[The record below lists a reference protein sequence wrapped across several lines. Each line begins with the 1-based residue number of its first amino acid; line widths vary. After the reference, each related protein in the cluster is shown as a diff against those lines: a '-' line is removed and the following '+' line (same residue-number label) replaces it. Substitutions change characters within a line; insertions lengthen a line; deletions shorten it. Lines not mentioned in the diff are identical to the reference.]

1 VKQVAGSKMNPVRR
15 LLLLSG
21 IASPLVYAAADAIAG
36 IRWTASAWGFGRRPK
51 ADAASASLEP

>member
-1 VKQVAGSKMNPVRR
+1 MNPVRR